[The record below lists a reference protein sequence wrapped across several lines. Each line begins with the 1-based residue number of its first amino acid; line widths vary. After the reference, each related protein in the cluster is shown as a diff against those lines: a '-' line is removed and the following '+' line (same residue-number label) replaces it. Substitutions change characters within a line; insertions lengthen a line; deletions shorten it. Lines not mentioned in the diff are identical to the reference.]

1 MIWMTAGIVMTVG
14 VELYILAI
22 GTIFFKND
30 NEERR
35 INHGTVLRKITR
47 LIARIGSDFVD
58 RDHTYV
64 RVFNDAPYQD
74 FKITERYGI
83 YRGRYFNRSVLF

>member
-1 MIWMTAGIVMTVG
+1 MVTSAPCVCMYVTREIIYSIVLIA
-14 VELYILAI
+14 E
-22 GTIFFKND
+22 FKND
-30 NEERR
+30 NGERR
-35 INHGTVLRKITR
+35 INHGTVLRKTTR

-74 FKITERYGI
+74 FEIT
-83 YRGRYFNRSVLF
+83 